1 MATSVVNIRR
11 LEVEPTPFGP
21 TPYDLTIVMGKRGSG
36 KSTLIRDL
44 AYRPATHFDRH
55 YADRS
60 MDDKWNQ
67 VVKTSRRSQKYWRPC
82 SQKMQEK
89 LKERQRAG
97 RDLCVDK
104 KRKKRKSSNK

>member
-1 MATSVVNIRR
+1 VRDAKRR
-11 LEVEPTPFGP
+11 RSARAAAKNALVR
-21 TPYDLTIVMGKRGSG
+21 VM
-36 KSTLIRDL
+36 D
-44 AYRPATHFDRH
+44 RPATHFDRH

-82 SQKMQEK
+82 SKKMQEK